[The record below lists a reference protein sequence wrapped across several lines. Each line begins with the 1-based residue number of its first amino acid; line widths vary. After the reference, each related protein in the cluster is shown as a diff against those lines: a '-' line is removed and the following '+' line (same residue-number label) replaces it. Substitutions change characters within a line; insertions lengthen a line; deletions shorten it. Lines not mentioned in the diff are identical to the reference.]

1 MLHPEV
7 FSITRLLRGAGVR
20 FWLIGGQATEL
31 VCGSSREQGLRLHD
45 DIDFF
50 LHADDA
56 AWAVGVLEA
65 SGFVYAHGALEEGNL
80 FLKRGELLL
89 DLVPILPDPLR
100 TLGALA
106 GIKWPPELLISHVV
120 RGVPTLTPAMQ
131 LAMKRA
137 VSQFYSLPLRP
148 RDLLDESAL
157 NTLLA

>member
-1 MLHPEV
+1 MNL
-7 FSITRLLRGAGVR
+7 
-20 FWLIGGQATEL
+20 
-31 VCGSSREQGLRLHD
+31 
-45 DIDFF
+45 
-50 LHADDA
+50 
-56 AWAVGVLEA
+56 LEA
-65 SGFVYAHGALEEGNL
+65 AGFVQVHGSLQEGNL
-80 FLKRGELLL
+80 FLQRGELLL
-89 DLVPILPDPLR
+89 DLVPISPGPPH

-137 VSQFYSLPLRP
+137 ASQFYSLPLRP